1 MRLVFISSVTAMMP
15 LRTISVTTGSILDF
29 FVLFFA
35 AMLSAPPSCQ
45 PNTLRSPPVSPA
57 DRDHEIAERIHDER
71 IARHQHGGRRVL
83 LDERRPGDAVAGAQ
97 LRTLISGR
105 RHETAGAKAYR
116 PFPRER

>member
-35 AMLSAPPSCQ
+35 AMLSAPPSCP

-57 DRDHEIAERIHDER
+57 DRDHEIAEGIHDER
-71 IARHQHGGRRVL
+71 IARHQHGGRRML
-83 LDERRPGDAVAGAQ
+83 LDESRPGDAVAGQQHRAP
-97 LRTLISGR
+97 IGR
-105 RHETAGAKAYR
+105 RRYETSGAK
-116 PFPRER
+116 